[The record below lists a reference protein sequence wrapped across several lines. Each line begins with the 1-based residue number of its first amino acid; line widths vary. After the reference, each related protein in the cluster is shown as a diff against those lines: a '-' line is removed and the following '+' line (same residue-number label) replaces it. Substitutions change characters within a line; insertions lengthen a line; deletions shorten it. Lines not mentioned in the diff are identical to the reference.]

1 MTRRTRIF
9 IGILLIYTAGI
20 AFLLY
25 RVVSDIDPR
34 YRESAEESLVETSQL
49 MASLVEQDVI
59 AGAINTARLEPLFR
73 SVYTREFSAQIYNL
87 HKSRVELRVYVT
99 DRTGRVMF
107 DSLGRH
113 LGNDYSQWSDVKR
126 TLGGLYGARTS
137 RDVDGDPR
145 TSVMYVGAPI
155 RWNDEIVG
163 VVSVGKPVQSFG
175 QFVEDGTRAHHLGRR
190 RFGAGAAAAHRDRF
204 GLAGAALRPD
214 PRLLDL
220 AARAAQPEPVAHGAA
235 RGRRGAHRLRRN
247 ARCAHRGAT
256 AWPTTCRPSRTK

>member
-113 LGNDYSQWSDVKR
+113 LGLS
-126 TLGGLYGARTS
+126 L
-137 RDVDGDPR
+137 
-145 TSVMYVGAPI
+145 I
-155 RWNDEIVG
+155 HI
-163 VVSVGKPVQSFG
+163 
-175 QFVEDGTRAHHLGRR
+175 
-190 RFGAGAAAAHRDRF
+190 
-204 GLAGAALRPD
+204 
-214 PRLLDL
+214 
-220 AARAAQPEPVAHGAA
+220 
-235 RGRRGAHRLRRN
+235 
-247 ARCAHRGAT
+247 
-256 AWPTTCRPSRTK
+256 